1 MSPKYA
7 VHISIFVAI
16 IFLVT
21 SCTAQSERQEVKRN
35 EGHDVSFT
43 ILQVNDV
50 YKIEGLEGGT
60 VGGIARLRTLRKQL
74 EAEGQRVLV
83 LHAGDLLFPSVMSKY
98 LRAQPM
104 VWMLNL
110 LDGDPCAFDPDL
122 IVVFGNHEFDD
133 EDPGLL
139 LGRVAQSDFQWVSS
153 NVRYRT
159 AKKSGGESFSQR
171 LKNVHDVIVVPVDG
185 IRIGIFGLTIDK
197 KKQDYVIYDCDPKA
211 AVRTAID
218 SLKKEGVS
226 MIIALTHQE
235 LAQDMRLASEFPE
248 IDLIIGGHEH
258 FFTEKQVGHTW
269 ITKADADVRSAV
281 VHHIMVSRNGSVHAK
296 HEKIDINTNIVKDPL
311 VEKEVELWTGEKLKK
326 AYKEQK
332 GLDIYAEIG
341 KTQYLLEGVEPAVR
355 SRETALGN
363 FLADV
368 IRNRM
373 KTDIAFVNGGGIR
386 INDNILPGPIRNYDM
401 EGIFYSDTELVAFEL
416 TGEEIVDI
424 LRNSVSKVH
433 LGDGRF
439 LHVSGI
445 RFTYHIGGTE
455 ENPVY
460 GVEAKNVEVGSP
472 TTDYV
477 PIKPDKDK
485 TYSVSSTDWL
495 WKNGFEDGYPIFSK
509 GDEKSSPERIDATP
523 CIKFRAAT
531 EEAIAALCG
540 RTVTTHKEE
549 RITAV
554 KNN

>member
-1 MSPKYA
+1 MFPKHA

-21 SCTAQSERQEVKRN
+21 PCTVQSERQEVERN

-74 EAEGQRVLV
+74 EAEGRRVLV

-104 VWMLNL
+104 VRTLNL
-110 LDGDPCAFDPDL
+110 LDGNPCAFDPDL

-133 EDPGLL
+133 ADPGLL

-159 AKKSGGESFSQR
+159 AKESGGESFSQR

-197 KKQDYVIYDCDPKA
+197 KKQDYVIYDCNPKA

-269 ITKADADVRSAV
+269 ITKADADVKSAV
-281 VHHIMVSRNGSVHAK
+281 VHHIMVSRNGSVHAEHK
-296 HEKIDINTNIVKDPL
+296 KIDINRDIVKDPL
-311 VEKEVELWTGEKLKK
+311 VEEEVKLSKEKLKE

-341 KTQYLLEGVEPAVR
+341 KTQYPLEGVELAVR

-386 INDNILPGPIRNYDM
+386 INDDILPGPILNYDM

-416 TGEEIVDI
+416 TGEEIVNI

-439 LHVSGI
+439 LHVSGV

-460 GVEAKNVEVGSP
+460 GVEAGDVEVGSP
-472 TTDYV
+472 TTGYV

-495 WKNGFEDGYPIFSK
+495 WKNGSEDGYLIFSK
-509 GDEKSSPERIDATP
+509 GAGGSSPKRIDAPP

-531 EEAIAALCG
+531 EEAIAVLCG

-554 KNN
+554 KE